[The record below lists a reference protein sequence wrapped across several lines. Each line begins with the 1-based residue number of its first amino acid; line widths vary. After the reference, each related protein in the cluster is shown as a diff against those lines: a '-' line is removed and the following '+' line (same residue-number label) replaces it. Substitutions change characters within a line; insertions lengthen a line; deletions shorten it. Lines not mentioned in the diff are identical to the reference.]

1 MNTKCFETAMRCTAV
16 CNLWFFLFFLLKLK
30 ANNLRRGELGDRLGA
45 FGDGV
50 LGEFT
55 REDQS
60 HRRLDLTG
68 RDRRLLVVSRELG
81 GFGRNLF
88 EDVVDERVHD
98 GHRLGRDARVRVH
111 LLQHL
116 VDVNLVRFR
125 LRLAAALLGASG
137 LLGCG
142 LLTGHVDCW
151 YFSCKVV
158 TRRRARVAE
167 VRRNADDGANARTGS
182 RVWVERLVMIG
193 GLYIRR
199 M

>member
-1 MNTKCFETAMRCTAV
+1 MRVVARIASTFIKFVTFESTSTSFIRVVVLNEHQYFLRRAERACSQSDLV
-16 CNLWFFLFFLLKLK
+16 FLFVFCFLMRSKRTVAKCIHRLG
-30 ANNLRRGELGDRLGA
+30 AGRELGDSLGA

-68 RDRRLLVVSRELG
+68 RDRRLLVVASELG

-88 EDVVDERVHD
+88 EDVVDEGVHD
-98 GHRLGRDARVRVH
+98 GHRLGRNAGVRVH

-116 VDVNLVRFR
+116 VDVNLVRLR
-125 LRLAAALLGASG
+125 LRLAATLLGASG

-142 LLTGHVDCW
+142 LLTGHVD
-151 YFSCKVV
+151 
-158 TRRRARVAE
+158 
-167 VRRNADDGANARTGS
+167 
-182 RVWVERLVMIG
+182 
-193 GLYIRR
+193 
-199 M
+199 